1 MRLDELG
8 QGFIIRLI
16 MRLLYKDRHKTH
28 YESGRTM
35 FGSSSEQTHYRR

>member
-16 MRLLYKDRHKTH
+16 MRLQYKDGHKTH
-28 YESGRTM
+28 YASGQTM
-35 FGSSSEQTHYRR
+35 FGYSSEQTHYRR

>member
-16 MRLLYKDRHKTH
+16 MHLYHKDRQKTH
-28 YESGRTM
+28 YSSGRTM
-35 FGSSSEQTHYRR
+35 FGSSSEQAHYRR